1 MTELIINEA
10 MKRSRVSYRTSCK
23 DLGVLIS
30 MDVYLFLRVSPA
42 SLVVLLD

>member
-1 MTELIINEA
+1 MTELSTKDA
-10 MKRSRVSYRTSCK
+10 MKRIKVNWRTIFK

-30 MDVYLFLRVSPA
+30 MDVYLFLRVSLA